1 MKNGKLNTW
10 RKGLSALSLLVAML
24 CVCVTPTMARY
35 LTTGSAV
42 ASFAIDVAPKQIYL
56 LNSRNDQGVGTDFT
70 VDVDNVM
77 QFLCVS
83 NADKTGTAIAQE
95 DVTFRVR
102 LYIKEDIAPNEMLIT
117 THYGEVYGE
126 YGPDVA
132 ATARRL
138 DDDSALAKKEGKGW
152 IYMFCDANG
161 NELLFTLPGGE
172 VSDLYFVFTKTA
184 EKTGPIYFDD
194 FQFKIEIVESE

>member
-1 MKNGKLNTW
+1 MENGKLNTW
-10 RKGLSALSLLVAML
+10 RKGLTFLSLFIAML

-35 LTTGSAV
+35 LTQGSAV
-42 ASFAIDVAPKQIYL
+42 ASFAIDAAPSQVYL
-56 LNSRNDQGVGTDFT
+56 LGSRNNQGVGTDF
-70 VDVDNVM
+70 VLDKDNVM

-102 LYIKEDIAPNEMLIT
+102 LYIKEDLAPNEMPIT
-117 THYGEVYGE
+117 SYYGETYGD

-138 DDDSALAKKEGKGW
+138 DDNSALAKKEGTGW
-152 IYMFCDANG
+152 IYMFCDARG

-172 VSDLYFVFTKTA
+172 VSDIYFVFTKTA
-184 EKTGPIYFDD
+184 EETSPVYFDD
-194 FQFKIEIVESE
+194 FQFKIEIVENE